1 MHAESLVAFLRSAD
15 IVRFVATACRDERI
29 LGALVRDFGSLAAFV
44 AIAKKVEYPVV
55 AVEAMRLLRV
65 IFTGGP
71 PVEDES
77 GEPDHLARCLQHWR
91 TLPADLLGLLA
102 RKVAHGSTELA
113 VATLLATHAVIP
125 RLRDADSLGAGAAAT
140 LDRWANLAPGTASR
154 AALDCI
160 KVIKDHQGTGFSALF
175 EELEHVG
182 RQGRVGV
189 QGGVMFGT
197 LAERLVVAA
206 NDD

>member
-1 MHAESLVAFLRSAD
+1 
-15 IVRFVATACRDERI
+15 
-29 LGALVRDFGSLAAFV
+29 
-44 AIAKKVEYPVV
+44 
-55 AVEAMRLLRV
+55 MRLLRV
-65 IFTGGP
+65 IFAGGP
-71 PVEDES
+71 SVEDES
-77 GEPDHLARCLQHWR
+77 GEPDHLARCVQHWR

-102 RKVAHGSTELA
+102 HKVADGSTELA

-140 LDRWANLAPGTASR
+140 LDGWANLAPGAAAR

-160 KVIKDHQGTGFSALF
+160 SRVKDHQGTGFSALF

-189 QGGVMFGT
+189 QGGTVFGT
-197 LAERLVVAA
+197 LTERLEAA
-206 NDD
+206 AKDD